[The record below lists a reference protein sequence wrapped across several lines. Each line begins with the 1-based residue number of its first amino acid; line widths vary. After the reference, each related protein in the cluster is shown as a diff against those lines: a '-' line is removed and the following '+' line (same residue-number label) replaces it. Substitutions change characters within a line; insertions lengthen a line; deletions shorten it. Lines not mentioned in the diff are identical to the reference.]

1 MEWLGLAAAVLVG
14 GIMGVIWMAMRSSKK
29 LGRQEVIN
37 EIHRDAEERDEQSDD
52 IRRGAIPTGRRLL
65 DSIRGRNNRM

>member
-1 MEWLGLAAAVLVG
+1 MEWLALGAAILIG
-14 GIMGVIWMAMRSSKK
+14 GIVGVIWMAMRSSRK

-52 IRRGAIPTGRRLL
+52 IRRSAIPTGRRLL